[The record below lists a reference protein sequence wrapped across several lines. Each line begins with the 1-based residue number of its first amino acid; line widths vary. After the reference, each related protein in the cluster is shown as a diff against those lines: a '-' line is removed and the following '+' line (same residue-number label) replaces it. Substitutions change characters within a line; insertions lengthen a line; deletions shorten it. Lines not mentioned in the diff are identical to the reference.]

1 MGPIVIFSSFL
12 SPKDENGWEKSR
24 PVPPVFYIYPVRF
37 RIYGKIQ
44 KWDGKQERLYPVY
57 ICGIPFL
64 AGIILYFSHIYKIW
78 EKNK

>member
-44 KWDGKQERLYPVY
+44 KWDGKREGVY
-57 ICGIPFL
+57 LARICGIPFL
-64 AGIILYFSHIYKIW
+64 AGIIPYFFRICKIR
-78 EKNK
+78 EKK